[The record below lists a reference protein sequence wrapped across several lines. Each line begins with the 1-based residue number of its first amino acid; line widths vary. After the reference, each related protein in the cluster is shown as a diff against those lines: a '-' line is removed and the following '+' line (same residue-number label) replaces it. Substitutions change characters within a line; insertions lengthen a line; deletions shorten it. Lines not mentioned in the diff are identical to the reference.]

1 MLAAPGRGVR
11 DYKVLTIGDSG
22 VGKTQ
27 FMNAACNL
35 AK

>member
-1 MLAAPGRGVR
+1 MWAAPGRGVR

-22 VGKTQ
+22 TGKTQ
-27 FMNAACNL
+27 FMNVACNL